1 MSNQPPELNFLSSKQ
16 IAQLLSAVPE
26 ERLLLL
32 TKTIDQLHCWLMHRF
47 TYTAVAAAWIT
58 DREGQDDPIESLL
71 KSGELCQNDYNRI
84 WRLVDYYQRLWTL
97 VCRVEPFIRKELTEK
112 LTKAKLQYPFQ
123 DRYELF
129 VYIVREQTHG
139 EFSLCL
145 ETYREVSAGK
155 NEKQFRQLAS
165 FLDGKP
171 LTKQQERNL
180 LEPITEAKVKKH
192 AWSLLLLGVAQ
203 KNATQRRTKIKDA
216 LTDFY
221 AALAR
226 LFEDEATHFRIQG
239 SYRWNQGIRQKGTR
253 YGGGYESKS

>member
-1 MSNQPPELNFLSSKQ
+1 MSNQPPELDSLSSKQ

-26 ERLLLL
+26 GRLLLL
-32 TKTIDQLHCWLMHRF
+32 TKTLDQFHHWLMHRF
-47 TYTAVAAAWIT
+47 TYTAVAAAWIAE
-58 DREGQDDPIESLL
+58 REDQDDPIEPLL
-71 KSGELCQNDYNRI
+71 ESGELCQNDYNRI
-84 WRLVDYYQRLWTL
+84 RRLVDYYQRLWTL
-97 VCRVEPFIRKELTEK
+97 VYRVEPFIRKELAEK

-123 DRYELF
+123 DRHELF
-129 VYIVREQTHG
+129 ACIVREQTNN
-139 EFSLCL
+139 EFSLCFDYK
-145 ETYREVSAGK
+145 EYSAKK
-155 NEKQFRQLAS
+155 NEKQCRQLAS

-180 LEPITEAKVKKH
+180 LESLTEAKLKKH
-192 AWSLLLLGVAQ
+192 VWSLLLLGVAQ
-203 KNATQRRTKIKDA
+203 KKATRRHIHIKDA

-239 SYRWNQGIRQKGTR
+239 SYRWREGRKEKGTR